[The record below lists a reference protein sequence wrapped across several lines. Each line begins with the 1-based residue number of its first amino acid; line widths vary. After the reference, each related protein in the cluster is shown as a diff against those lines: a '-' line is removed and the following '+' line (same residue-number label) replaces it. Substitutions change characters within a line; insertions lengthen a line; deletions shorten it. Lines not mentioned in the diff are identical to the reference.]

1 MHDKLAERLKQ
12 QRKKMGETQA
22 QMGDLIDVTISTVS
36 QYERGI
42 IKPPVSKLKALAKH
56 YGVSVDY
63 LTGVSD
69 VPTPND
75 QEVSTQTNV
84 SQQLQELLD
93 ALHRPD
99 SDVVFYGRQVD
110 DHLRKYLTDSIK
122 TIMFAA
128 ELIQQ
133 RNCAI

>member
-1 MHDKLAERLKQ
+1 MYDKFAERLRE
-12 QRKKMGETQA
+12 QRKSRHETQR
-22 QMGDLIDVTISTVS
+22 QMGDLIDVAISTVS

-42 IKPPVSKLKALAKH
+42 IKPPVSKLKVLAAH

-69 VPTPND
+69 VPNPTEPERNP
-75 QEVSTQTNV
+75 QTNV
-84 SQQLQELLD
+84 SQQLQGLLD

-110 DHLRKYLTDSIK
+110 DHLRKYLTDSIN

-128 ELIQQ
+128 ELMQQ
-133 RNCAI
+133 RNCAH